1 MTSLPLHFRTYLA
14 KGSHALP
21 AGGKKMT
28 DLLKYKPTLQINEEH
43 AGIEI
48 SFAVKPPQE
57 VIDLLKSNG
66 FRWHYHKK
74 LWFAK
79 HTPERNQFAAK
90 LVDASALAE
99 KSDIPLHHGQNNS
112 LSTNS
117 SSQDKQP
124 NTFAACYDS
133 IGDTKILPQLEG
145 SLYTNTEAFFKK
157 ESLYF
162 RRSFGFTECITFLEL
177 ENAQKVGVSCTEWHL
192 YKDQDAKDTLGT
204 ILSNNGADDLKAI
217 WELCISGR
225 EIDGLS
231 VSRREHKGVDVFSPF
246 VSVKPLKALP
256 DKWTKRNFTQAL
268 MSGQLYRGEVA
279 YRYTDDYAYD
289 AAIGFLTDVGLD
301 MSSFA
306 KNEVGDWGVCTTCTN
321 QTDKPDEY
329 GGCPVTYSEHINSSK
344 TLWFD
349 VNCDIA
355 EGKRRAEDRRQ
366 KIEKHNQDLE
376 LSCIHIRPSSI
387 DPNKCYSISK
397 LDKHT
402 NTGAYRVIS
411 ELLQGHVLREYL
423 NPDRVQPDIV
433 SLEELQIE
441 PMRFYTIANFFH
453 RRNHE
458 QDDARIIGCGNWKQI
473 VTGKALLELTKEG
486 VIFPVL
492 LDDDP
497 EYHSYASAYAHL
509 AAQARGTSRFMFSQK
524 QDFAESLNRLDKE
537 FRRTGQNA
545 LDTLIQDARKQRP
558 NTSERSGPPEY
569 QR

>member
-1 MTSLPLHFRTYLA
+1 MN
-14 KGSHALP
+14 
-21 AGGKKMT
+21 
-28 DLLKYKPTLQINEEH
+28 YKPTLQMNEEH

-48 SFAVKPPQE
+48 SFAIRPSQE
-57 VIDLLKSNG
+57 VIDILKNNG

-79 HTPERNQFAAK
+79 QTPERLDF
-90 LVDASALAE
+90 AE
-99 KSDIPLHHGQNNS
+99 KLTGAGVLSEESVHTLQPVHGKAFLAKDNIHDQ
-112 LSTNS
+112 
-117 SSQDKQP
+117 QP

-133 IGDTKILPQLEG
+133 IGETKILPQLEG
-145 SLYTNTEAFFKK
+145 SLYTNTEAFFEK
-157 ESLYF
+157 ENLYF

-177 ENAQKVGVSCTEWHL
+177 KNAQKVGASCTEWHL
-192 YKDQDAKDTLGT
+192 YKAADAPETLST
-204 ILSNNGADDLKAI
+204 ILANNGAEDLKAI
-217 WELCISGR
+217 WALCTSGK
-225 EIDGLS
+225 EIDGVS

-246 VSVKPLKALP
+246 VSVKPLTALP

-289 AAIGFLTDVGLD
+289 AAIGFLTGVGLN
-301 MSSFA
+301 MASFA
-306 KNEVGDWGVCTTCTN
+306 KNEVGDWGVCTTCIN

-387 DPNKCYSISK
+387 DPNKCYSILK
-397 LDKHT
+397 LDKHA
-402 NTGAYRVIS
+402 NTGAYGVTN
-411 ELLQGHVLREYL
+411 ELLQGHVLRECL
-423 NPDRVQPDIV
+423 STERVQPDIV

-441 PMRFYTIANFFH
+441 PLRFYTVANFFH
-453 RRNHE
+453 RRDKE
-458 QDDARIIGCGNWKQI
+458 EDDERIIGCGNWKQI
-473 VTGKALLELTKEG
+473 VTGKALLELTREG
-486 VIFPVL
+486 IAFPVL
-492 LDDDP
+492 LDNDP

-509 AAQARGTSRFMFSQK
+509 SAQARGTSGFMFSK
-524 QDFAESLNRLDKE
+524 KEDFVESLHRLDKE

-545 LDTLIQDARKQRP
+545 LDRLIQDARKQRS
-558 NTSERSGPPEY
+558 NVSERPEPPEHL
-569 QR
+569 R